1 MNQTIEKENKI
12 KFCKV
17 CSNSS
22 EFHKFK
28 GLLCCKCASK
38 KNNEKFKEKQYY
50 INYYEDNK
58 DILLPKYITYYADIV
73 KLARNNSTIKLC
85 L

>member
-22 EFHKFK
+22 ESHKFK

-38 KNNEKFKEKQYY
+38 KNNEKLKEKEYY
-50 INYYEDNK
+50 KKYYDSNK
-58 DILLPKYITYYADIV
+58 DILISRSIKYYADMV
-73 KLARNNSTIKLC
+73 KPLRNITAICN
-85 L
+85 

>member
-1 MNQTIEKENKI
+1 METPIKI

-28 GLLCCKCASK
+28 GLLCCKCASR
-38 KNNEKFKEKQYY
+38 KNNEKLKEKEYYKKYYENHIEEFKEHDAKYY
-50 INYYEDNK
+50 LK
-58 DILLPKYITYYADIV
+58 V
-73 KLARNNSTIKLC
+73 KKPLYLSKKLC